1 MARTQTNEMRHTHG
15 AATAERTRPPSV
27 LVVLVSHDGA
37 QWLRRCLAALS
48 KQTHPRIGVVAVDN
62 ASTDGSAELLDASLG
77 PERVIRLRENR
88 GFAAGAAAGLRTEAG
103 ERADYVLLLHDD
115 TLLAPEAVA
124 NLVEAA
130 ERMDGVGVV
139 GPKMLD
145 TEDPTVLREVGLSA
159 DRFGNSYSP
168 LEHGEID
175 QGQYDRVRE
184 VFYVSSSAM
193 LVSRAVIERV
203 GPPDERFVDEL
214 EDMDLCWR
222 ARIGGFR
229 VLWTPTA
236 VALHPADTRRDRR
249 GGPGAR
255 AAIRYHRERAAVA
268 SMLKNYGLVSLLWV
282 LPATAVQGLIRIL
295 YFALSRRFGD
305 ALQVAAAWGWNVIH
319 MPSTLRRR
327 VRAQSVRSV
336 RDHDVRRF
344 MAPAWIRFGRS
355 MRSFS
360 EGLRAAA
367 GVDVDPERRTTLS
380 VRVRRLAAAHP
391 VAGAWILAAL
401 LAAMAYRH
409 LAGASPLSGGALAA
423 FPSSPSGFFAE
434 FFSGIRHTA
443 LGGGAPASPSLPMLG
458 VLSTLTF
465 GSPALAQ
472 KALLLVLPAAAAVGC
487 YRALRSLPVGRVAA
501 VLGAACYA
509 LSSLSLWS
517 LSQGRLPESVFL
529 AGLPWLVTRLVQ
541 AFTKRPPADDVRWVV
556 GAALGIATLAAF
568 LPGALLAV
576 PVVLAVGFVIP
587 DGTDRVRGLAR
598 AGLAVAVAVAL
609 AFPVIVGVVGSHG
622 FGLADPVGHPS
633 FLSALRLSIGSAPGA
648 WRVAFFLPIAAALGL
663 AFVSGPLGRPALRAL
678 VLALAGVY
686 LTWAAGAWW
695 LPSPLA
701 NPVVFAGLAAFAM
714 CTLAAVGLESVLTDL
729 PRASFGYRHLGS
741 ITMIGVIGA
750 GLIGQTFQAAR
761 GAWDVGGAERVPA
774 AYSVVAGSH
783 PAPSRVLWLGRRVG
797 GALPAP
803 AGGPQGEVTAG
814 ASSLRYTVAGPV
826 GAAALDFGRSANGKG
841 YDQLE
846 RAVAAIVTGPTRHA
860 GALLAAFGVAYI
872 VAGQGDLPPAVA
884 LRLSQ
889 QVDLIAESADTL
901 LIYRDPVAPP
911 LQSLVSD
918 PAWLAAI
925 TNDERS
931 RHLLTRS
938 EDLQWITQLA
948 PAHTPPLARR
958 GDVFSGTA
966 PGSQPSLVLLSQ
978 QFDARWRLTYPDG
991 TSQGAAPAFGWAD
1004 RFTLPA
1010 GAGPFTVRFTG
1021 QAARSA
1027 QMTVLSILWLAA
1039 LWITRRPSRA
1049 Y

>member
-1 MARTQTNEMRHTHG
+1 MAQTQTNETRHTND
-15 AATAERTRPPSV
+15 AATAERTRAPSV

-37 QWLRRCLAALS
+37 QWLRGCLSALS
-48 KQTHPRIGVVAVDN
+48 NQTHPRIGVVAVDN
-62 ASTDGSAELLDASLG
+62 ASTDDSAELLEASLG
-77 PERVIRLRENR
+77 PERVIRLRENQ
-88 GFAAGAAAGLRTEAG
+88 GFAAGAAAGLRTDAG
-103 ERADYVLLLHDD
+103 GRADYVLLLHDD

-139 GPKMLD
+139 GPKVLD
-145 TEDPTVLREVGLSA
+145 TEDPAVLREVGLSA
-159 DRFGNSYSP
+159 DRFGNTYSP

-193 LVSRAVIERV
+193 LVSRAAIERV
-203 GPPDERFVDEL
+203 GPPDERFVSEL

-222 ARIGGFR
+222 ARIAGFR

-236 VALHPADTRRDRR
+236 VALHPADTRRGRR
-249 GGPGAR
+249 RRPGAR
-255 AAIRYHRERAAVA
+255 AAVRYHRERAAVA
-268 SMLKNYGLVSLLWV
+268 SMLKNYGLISLLWV

-305 ALQVAAAWGWNVIH
+305 ALQVAAAWGWNVVH
-319 MPSTLRRR
+319 LPSTLRRR

-336 RDHDVRRF
+336 RDHDVRQF

-355 MRSFS
+355 MRSFA
-360 EGLRAAA
+360 EGLRAATGA
-367 GVDVDPERRTTLS
+367 DEDPERRTTPF
-380 VRVRRLAAAHP
+380 VRLRRLAAAHP
-391 VAGAWILAAL
+391 VAGAWILAAI

-409 LAGASPLSGGALAA
+409 LASAAPLSGGALAA

-443 LGGGAPASPSLPMLG
+443 LGGGAAGSPSLPMLG
-458 VLSTLTF
+458 MLSALTF

-472 KALLLVLPAAAAVGC
+472 KVLLLALPAVAAVGS
-487 YRALRSLPVGRVAA
+487 YRALRSLPVGRVAG

-529 AGLPWLVTRLVQ
+529 AGLPWLVTRLVH
-541 AFTKRPPADDVRWVV
+541 AFTNRPAADDVRWVV

-568 LPGALLAV
+568 LPGAMLAV
-576 PVVLAVGFVIP
+576 PVVLAVGLVIP
-587 DGTDRVRGLAR
+587 DGTDRIRGLAR
-598 AGLAVAVAVAL
+598 AGLAVAVAVVL
-609 AFPVIVGVVGSHG
+609 AFPVVAGVIGSHG

-633 FLSALRLSIGSAPGA
+633 FLAAVRLSIGPAPGA

-663 AFVSGPLGRPALRAL
+663 AFVSGRLGRPALRAM
-678 VLALAGVY
+678 VLALAGIY
-686 LTWAAGAWW
+686 LTWAAGSWW
-695 LPSPLA
+695 LPAPMA

-714 CTLAAVGLESVLTDL
+714 CALAALGLESVLIDL
-729 PRASFGYRHLGS
+729 PRASFGYRHVGS
-741 ITMIGVIGA
+741 IAMIGVIGV

-761 GAWDVGGAERVPA
+761 GAWDVGGAERVSA
-774 AYSVVAGSH
+774 AYSVVAGSSAE
-783 PAPSRVLWLGRRVG
+783 PARVLWLGRRAG

-803 AGGPQGEVTAG
+803 AGGLQGEVAAG
-814 ASSLRYTVAGPV
+814 SSSLRYAVAGPA
-826 GAAALDFGRSANGKG
+826 GSSALDFGRSPAGNG
-841 YDQLE
+841 YAELE
-846 RAVAAIVTGPTRHA
+846 RTVAAIVSGPTRHG
-860 GALLAAFGVAYI
+860 GAMLAPFGVAYV
-872 VAGQGDLPPAVA
+872 VAGQGDLPAAVA

-889 QVDLIAESADTL
+889 QVDLVAESADTL
-901 LIYRDPVAPP
+901 VIYRDPVAPP
-911 LQSLVSD
+911 VPSLISD
-918 PAWLAAI
+918 PAWLATA
-925 TNDERS
+925 RS
-931 RHLLTRS
+931 A
-938 EDLQWITQLA
+938 DLQSSAELPSA
-948 PAHTPPLARR
+948 DAHALARR
-958 GDVFSGTA
+958 GEAFSGAA
-966 PGSQPSLVLLSQ
+966 PEESGPGLALLSQ
-978 QFDARWRLTYPDG
+978 QFDARWHLTSSDG
-991 TSQGAAPAFGWAD
+991 TTAAAARAFGWAD
-1004 RFTLPA
+1004 RFTVPE
-1010 GAGPFTVRFTG
+1010 GSGPFTVRFTG